1 MKIGLIIFDL
11 LSLILISCLWG
22 ASIFLGFSLF
32 QAYFLSIWFP
42 IGLICSILSGIIG
55 LIAMVGLLHRLLPTL
70 RPGRYTVMKSPMFFF
85 WIFRLILKRALFAPV
100 LKEILFQ
107 FTTLR
112 FLSLRALGAK
122 ISFSSSMSS
131 DVDILDPWFL
141 EVGPGSTIGSG
152 CFLSGHFMDKSDFLL
167 DRIQIGSDSLLA
179 ARVTVGPATRIGD
192 HCRILFGVTIG
203 VHVCIEDK
211 VTVGAA
217 SDIEGYATITS
228 GVRIGTRSF
237 LHKGVSLER
246 DTKIREE
253 IFTNGETNL

>member
-1 MKIGLIIFDL
+1 M
-11 LSLILISCLWG
+11 SLIVSDNFSYVPINSQRFLPFLIVYCR
-22 ASIFLGFSLF
+22 SLSSLTVS
-32 QAYFLSIWFP
+32 YLSF
-42 IGLICSILSGIIG
+42 
-55 LIAMVGLLHRLLPTL
+55 LIASPSLLENTT
-70 RPGRYTVMKSPMFFF
+70 TVPAISSDEWWNWFVSCMTS
-85 WIFRLILKRALFAPV
+85 IKRALFAPV

-122 ISFSSSMSS
+122 ISFSASMSS

-152 CFLSGHFMDKSDFLL
+152 CFLSGHFMDKGDFLL

-192 HCRILFGVTIG
+192 HCRILFGVNIG

-211 VTVGAA
+211 VTVGAV

-253 IFTNGETNL
+253 IFTNVKR